1 MAAEDEAV
9 PLETESTKSLALET
23 VEKDRMIEE
32 AIKKYDIEFFKQFSF
47 SGKDALK
54 LSQKGLEEF
63 VISLENDKDVS

>member
-1 MAAEDEAV
+1 M
-9 PLETESTKSLALET
+9 ESTKSSALET
-23 VEKDRMIEE
+23 FEKDRIIEE